1 MAKTKVL
8 NTFTGG
14 VFKFLEQNAGVS
26 NIIIANIA
34 NTNVK
39 ASVRVSLPGEN
50 AYLVKDAV
58 IPVGTSLLALD
69 NQLLQTAS
77 SKIGVTTDTTSGIE
91 VIYTA
96 L

>member
-14 VFKFLEQNAGVS
+14 AEKFLEQNAGVS

-34 NTNVK
+34 NANVK
-39 ASVRVSLPGEN
+39 VSVRVNLPAGS

-77 SKIGVTTDTTSGIE
+77 SKIGITTDTTSGIE
-91 VIYTA
+91 VVYTA

>member
-14 VFKFLEQNAGVS
+14 AEKFLEQNAGVS

-34 NTNVK
+34 NANVK
-39 ASVRVSLPGEN
+39 ASVRVGLPAGS

-77 SKIGVTTDTTSGIE
+77 SKIGITTDTTSGIE

>member
-14 VFKFLEQNAGVS
+14 AEKFLEQKAGVS
-26 NIIIANIA
+26 NVIISNI
-34 NTNVK
+34 TTVNVK
-39 ASVRVSLPGEN
+39 ASVRVNLPGGS

-77 SKIGVTTDTTSGIE
+77 SKIGITTDTTSGIE

>member
-26 NIIIANIA
+26 NIIIANTA
-34 NTNVK
+34 NANVK
-39 ASVRVSLPGEN
+39 ASVRVSLPAGS

-77 SKIGVTTDTTSGIE
+77 SKIGITTDTTSGIE

>member
-14 VFKFLEQNAGVS
+14 AEKFLEQNGGVS

-39 ASVRVSLPGEN
+39 ASVRVNLPAGS

-58 IPVGTSLLALD
+58 IPVGTSLLALN

-77 SKIGVTTDTTSGIE
+77 SKIGITTDTTSGIE
-91 VIYTA
+91 VVYTA